1 MIHINRNGSPLGVY
15 PLDEVNALF
24 SKGTLRESDL
34 AWQEGM
40 AEWVTLGRFP
50 GVQQVQAGPPPIP
63 GQQAYAPPASYV
75 GGAVLPSTSGMAI
88 ASMVLGI
95 LALVLFFTHAFA
107 LVMAI
112 LAIIFGH
119 ISRGTI
125 AKSGGRI
132 KGAGMA
138 LAGLVTGYIAA
149 VIVTILLIVLG
160 AFVKD
165 VYDEAKKQGVPIT
178 ESIIEE
184 MRRQREAQKQ

>member
-15 PLDEVNALF
+15 PLEEVNALF
-24 SKGTLRESDL
+24 SNGTLRESDL

-40 AEWVTLGRFP
+40 AEWVSLSRFP

-63 GQQAYAPPASYV
+63 GQQAYAPPVSYV
-75 GGAVLPSTSGMAI
+75 GGAVTPTTSGMAI

-95 LALVLFFTHAFA
+95 LALVGFFMHVFA
-107 LVMAI
+107 LVLAI

-138 LAGLVTGYIAA
+138 LAGLITGYIAA

-160 AFVKD
+160 ALVKD
-165 VYDEAKKQGVPIT
+165 VYDEAKKQGVPIK
-178 ESIIEE
+178 EQIFEE
-184 MRRQREAQKQ
+184 LRKQREAQQK